1 MSKLN
6 PELKKG
12 DRIVLVYMDG
22 ETLGPGTKGEV
33 LEIGNAPKFS
43 PKDLG
48 YMYNVQWFDED
59 GNPISKLSLLPETD
73 AWIFDKDSKI
83 ENIQEIDFKN
93 LDDLILKGDFLAV
106 FSKKELEKVY
116 EFLEL
121 ERQIG
126 SHNMAMEGG
135 KFLLMGPD
143 YIRDFF
149 KLQSYH
155 IKPDKEKE
163 ILIKKLI
170 NRSEDIYNL
179 FIRASMEYLDNKK
192 IKYSLKDVQKT
203 MVRLATTAKQFWMS
217 EANKFL
223 NKEIE

>member
-22 ETLGPGTKGEV
+22 ESLGTGIKGEV
-33 LEIGNAPKFS
+33 TGISQTPSFGG
-43 PKDLG
+43 KDS
-48 YMYNVQWFDED
+48 YQYNVRWFDEEGKQFSQLD
-59 GNPISKLSLLPETD
+59 LLPDAD
-73 AWIFDKDSKI
+73 AWIMDPDFQQ
-83 ENIQEIDFKN
+83 ENIQEINFRN
-93 LDDLILKGDFLAV
+93 LDDLIAKGDFLAV

-135 KFLLMGPD
+135 KFLMVGPS
-143 YIRDFF
+143 YIEDFF
-149 KLQSYH
+149 RLQRYH
-155 IKPDKEKE
+155 RDYDE
-163 ILIKKLI
+163 ILIEKLI
-170 NRSEDIYNL
+170 SRSQNMRDM
-179 FIRASMEYLDNKK
+179 FIRNAMKYLENQDKELSINN
-192 IKYSLKDVQKT
+192 IQRT
-203 MVRLATTAKQFWMS
+203 MIRLAQTAKEFWMNN
-217 EANKFL
+217 ADKFL

>member
-1 MSKLN
+1 
-6 PELKKG
+6 
-12 DRIVLVYMDG
+12 
-22 ETLGPGTKGEV
+22 
-33 LEIGNAPKFS
+33 
-43 PKDLG
+43 
-48 YMYNVQWFDED
+48 
-59 GNPISKLSLLPETD
+59 
-73 AWIFDKDSKI
+73 
-83 ENIQEIDFKN
+83 
-93 LDDLILKGDFLAV
+93 
-106 FSKKELEKVY
+106 
-116 EFLEL
+116 
-121 ERQIG
+121 
-126 SHNMAMEGG
+126 
-135 KFLLMGPD
+135 MGPD

-179 FIRASMEYLDNKK
+179 FIRASMEYLENKK

>member
-1 MSKLN
+1 MK
-6 PELKKG
+6 PTLKTG
-12 DRIVLVYMDG
+12 DRIFLIEMYGENLALLKGKVLGIENMPKEKPEDPGFRYKMEWYDDDGKVISRLPMMPDLDTWIMD
-22 ETLGPGTKGEV
+22 PD
-33 LEIGNAPKFS
+33 F
-43 PKDLG
+43 
-48 YMYNVQWFDED
+48 QQ
-59 GNPISKLSLLPETD
+59 
-73 AWIFDKDSKI
+73 

-93 LDDLILKGDFLAV
+93 LDDLISKGDFLAV

-163 ILIKKLI
+163 ILIKRLI

-179 FIRASMEYLDNKK
+179 FIRASMEYLDNKE

>member
-1 MSKLN
+1 MK
-6 PELKKG
+6 PTLKTG
-12 DRIVLVYMDG
+12 DRIFLIEMYGENLALLKGKVLGIENMPKEKPEDPGFRYKMEWYDDDGKVISRLPMMPDLDTWIMD
-22 ETLGPGTKGEV
+22 PD
-33 LEIGNAPKFS
+33 F
-43 PKDLG
+43 
-48 YMYNVQWFDED
+48 QQ
-59 GNPISKLSLLPETD
+59 
-73 AWIFDKDSKI
+73 
-83 ENIQEIDFKN
+83 ENIQEINFRN
-93 LDDLILKGDFLAV
+93 LDDLIAKGDFLAV

>member
-1 MSKLN
+1 MK
-6 PELKKG
+6 PTLKTG
-12 DRIVLVYMDG
+12 DRIFLIEMYGENLALLKGKVLGIENMPKEKPEDPGFRYKMEWYDDDGKVISRLPMMPDLDTWIMD
-22 ETLGPGTKGEV
+22 PD
-33 LEIGNAPKFS
+33 F
-43 PKDLG
+43 
-48 YMYNVQWFDED
+48 QQ
-59 GNPISKLSLLPETD
+59 
-73 AWIFDKDSKI
+73 
-83 ENIQEIDFKN
+83 ENIQEINFRN
-93 LDDLILKGDFLAV
+93 LDDLIAKGDFLAV

-179 FIRASMEYLDNKK
+179 FIRASMEYLDNKE

>member
-1 MSKLN
+1 MK
-6 PELKKG
+6 PTLKTG
-12 DRIVLVYMDG
+12 DRIFLIEMYGENLALLKGKVLGIENMPKEKPEDPGFRYKMEWYDDDGKVISRLPMMPDLDTWIMD
-22 ETLGPGTKGEV
+22 PD
-33 LEIGNAPKFS
+33 F
-43 PKDLG
+43 
-48 YMYNVQWFDED
+48 QQ
-59 GNPISKLSLLPETD
+59 
-73 AWIFDKDSKI
+73 

-93 LDDLILKGDFLAV
+93 LDDLISKGDFLAV

-163 ILIKKLI
+163 ILIKRLI

-179 FIRASMEYLDNKK
+179 FIRASMEYLENKK

>member
-22 ETLGPGTKGEV
+22 ETLGTGIKGEV
-33 LEIGNAPKFS
+33 TGISQTPSFGG
-43 PKDLG
+43 KDS
-48 YMYNVQWFDED
+48 YQYNVRWFDEE
-59 GNPISKLSLLPETD
+59 GNQFSQLDLLPDVD
-73 AWIFDKDSKI
+73 AWIMDSDFQQ
-83 ENIQEIDFKN
+83 ENIQEINFRN
-93 LDDLILKGDFLAV
+93 LDDLIAKGDFLAV

-179 FIRASMEYLDNKK
+179 FIRASMEYLENKK